1 MKTLLAIPNS
11 RYVDNECFASVYEI
25 SKVGRVDLYLPASYS
40 IDLSRCDIAKHAL
53 DNGYDYIL
61 WIDSDTTIPKNTLK
75 RLMSHGKDIVSGVY
89 TYKVLGGK
97 NAVAKRF
104 IPNEV
109 DTYEDIP
116 IEDIQVHDD
125 IFEVDGIG
133 FGCVLTKT
141 EIFKHI
147 HDPWFVLTKNM
158 GEDIDFCRKAQ
169 NAGYKIYIDPK
180 VLAGHIGKILYNI
193 KGVKK

>member
-11 RYVDNECFASVYEI
+11 RFVDNECFESVYAM
-25 SKVGRVDLYLPASYS
+25 SKVGKVDLYLPASYS
-40 IDLSRCDIAKHAL
+40 IDLSRCDIVKHAL
-53 DNGYDYIL
+53 DNKYDYIL
-61 WIDSDTTIPKNTLK
+61 WVDSDTTIPKNTLK
-75 RLMSHGKDIVSGVY
+75 RLMSHDKDIVSGVY

-104 IPNEV
+104 IPTGV

-116 IEDIQVHDD
+116 LEDVQAHDD

-133 FGCVLTKT
+133 FGCVLTKV
-141 EIFKHI
+141 EIFKYI

-169 NAGYKIYIDPK
+169 NAGYKIYLDPK
-180 VLAGHIGKILYNI
+180 ILAGHIGKILYNI
-193 KGVKK
+193 KEV